1 MEKDELSDFLAQMM
15 AKFTKDYF
23 NGGFFRNA
31 VNDGLMVMGLDFYD
45 KDDGK
50 TECKFFVYDADDLS
64 EKHDLVIEF
73 DENLKNMAPIRAG
86 MLTAIQV
93 AIRVDRYLKA
103 RRSMK
108 ARSFEVRSKAGKK
121 AIAARWA
128 KAKKKKRD
136 ILN

>member
-45 KDDGK
+45 TDDGQ
-50 TECKFFVYDADDLS
+50 TYCKFYVYDIDDES
-64 EKHDLVIEF
+64 QKHDLVIEF
-73 DENLKNMAPIRAG
+73 DENLKNMSPIRAG

-103 RRSMK
+103 RKSIK
-108 ARSFEVRSKAGKK
+108 ARSAANLSRAGKK
-121 AIAARWA
+121 AIKARWE
-128 KAKKKKRD
+128 KAKKQKT
-136 ILN
+136 